1 MGPYGY
7 FERKVMKEIKNN
19 VVRKT
24 RSGGKK
30 ILTVIGY
37 CSMF

>member
-1 MGPYGY
+1 MGPYGH

-24 RSGGKK
+24 RSGGKNSFSNRV
-30 ILTVIGY
+30 L
-37 CSMF
+37 